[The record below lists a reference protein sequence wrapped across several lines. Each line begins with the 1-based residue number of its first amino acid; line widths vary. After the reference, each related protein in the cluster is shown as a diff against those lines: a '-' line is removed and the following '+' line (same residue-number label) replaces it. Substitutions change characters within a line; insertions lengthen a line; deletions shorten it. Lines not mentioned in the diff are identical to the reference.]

1 MLISKIEFD
10 VYHIQ
15 MVFGHDTSDFYIFP
29 DFSFGPLLVE
39 ESLPPLPEYTGNKMI
54 QSTFLP
60 LSVITPTASMTKE
73 FQIVVGLPLALAN
86 LLASAEDG
94 NCFDGLETS
103 SSDTVIDLL
112 YESVALLAAVQIL
125 SCPDVKHV
133 LASYLVRDRHI

>member
-1 MLISKIEFD
+1 MLMMPCLLLLC
-10 VYHIQ
+10 
-15 MVFGHDTSDFYIFP
+15 MVPHCWWNPSNDN
-29 DFSFGPLLVE
+29 FGPLLVE